1 MTDIKKETIK
11 LINAVIPIKELAA
24 DYSVHLEDLN
34 KLFELDEFD
43 VSAIQVVADCGF
55 DGVVYQ
61 VSNTHDGGAISRKL
75 SINGE
80 SGSYGAMEASLLA
93 RGLDREFV
101 DEYVLDIA
109 ELLGEELGVQKIFD
123 DYVKEFGR
131 WKPYPNA
138 MDGDSEIFVK
148 KHKPRLP

>member
-1 MTDIKKETIK
+1 M
-11 LINAVIPIKELAA
+11 
-24 DYSVHLEDLN
+24 HLEDLN
-34 KLFELDEFD
+34 KLFDLDVFD
-43 VSAIQVVADCGF
+43 VSAIHVGAYSGF
-55 DGVVYQ
+55 GGVVYQ
-61 VSNTHDGGAISRKL
+61 VSNTLDAGAISRKL

-109 ELLGEELGVQKIFD
+109 DLLGEELGVQKIFD

-138 MDGDSEIFVK
+138 TDGDSEIFVK
-148 KHKPRLP
+148 KHKLRLP